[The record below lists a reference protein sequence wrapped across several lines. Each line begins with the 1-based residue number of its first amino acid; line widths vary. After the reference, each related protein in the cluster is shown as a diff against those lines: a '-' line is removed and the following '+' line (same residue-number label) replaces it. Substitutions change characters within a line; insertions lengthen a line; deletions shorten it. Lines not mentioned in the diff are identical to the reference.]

1 MQLIRTMKS
10 FGATIKE
17 LVHLWILYCRSLLEK
32 SCVLWHSLLT
42 KQNLN
47 DLERTQ
53 KTFTKLI
60 LQNKYKTY
68 EEALIKL
75 NLVSLADRRQQ
86 LCLKFAES
94 GIRHNKLN
102 DLLKIR
108 KKKHGMKTRKSEKYE
123 IKFSNTERWRKSS
136 IIYLQSLL
144 NQD

>member
-1 MQLIRTMKS
+1 M
-10 FGATIKE
+10 TIKE

-42 KQNLN
+42 KENLN